1 MCIFLHKQAGISHS
15 SRFLNEAKCNGLW
28 TKFSISEL
36 KTPISEGKNTQN
48 RKYAD
53 MVPIQKQKK
62 KAKSHEF
69 KETELPEVEVP
80 SPRSDFH
87 PKWENEEE
95 NMGE

>member
-1 MCIFLHKQAGISHS
+1 MCIFLHKHAGISHS
-15 SRFLNEAKCNGLW
+15 SRFLNEEKCNGLW
-28 TKFSISEL
+28 TKISISEL
-36 KTPISEGKNTQN
+36 KTPISEGKKQKNTQN

-80 SPRSDFH
+80 SPRRVQIS
-87 PKWENEEE
+87 
-95 NMGE
+95 

>member
-1 MCIFLHKQAGISHS
+1 
-15 SRFLNEAKCNGLW
+15 
-28 TKFSISEL
+28 
-36 KTPISEGKNTQN
+36 
-48 RKYAD
+48 

-69 KETELPEVEVP
+69 KETELPEVEVA
-80 SPRSDFH
+80 SPRSDQLRDCLKHKSFTVDFH